1 MLSDTYD
8 RKAVLFLFFLLFMGS
23 CLASCSFMSFMEPAR
38 STPSMA
44 DESVPP
50 LTLSAGDVLDVKF
63 FYLPELDESQIVRP
77 DGFMTLQLIGDISV
91 QGKTPAE
98 LHRELLKRYATH
110 LKNPSLTIM
119 VRRMNDSRAWV
130 AGEVKRPG
138 PVQMPGRMT
147 VLEAVMDVGGGTRPT
162 ADLKNVLVVRQ
173 RDGRNYGCV
182 VNLYNVLK
190 GKEGT
195 SFFLQPRDVVYVP
208 PTFITKADD
217 WIDQYLN
224 KLVPQSRG
232 VFLYPIGPGGAG
244 QVGVDTTNR

>member
-1 MLSDTYD
+1 MMSDKCD
-8 RKAVLFLFFLLFMGS
+8 RKSVLFLFFLLFLGS
-23 CLASCSFMSFMEPAR
+23 CLAGCSFMSFMKPAR
-38 STPSMA
+38 STPAMA
-44 DESVPP
+44 DEPVPS

-77 DGFMTLQLIGDISV
+77 DGFMTLQLIGDVSV

-110 LKNPSLTIM
+110 LKNPNLTIM

-162 ADLKNVLVVRQ
+162 ADMKNVLVVRQ
-173 RDGRNYGCV
+173 REGRNYGCV
-182 VNLYNVLK
+182 VNLYDVLK
-190 GKEGT
+190 GKEGE
-195 SFFLQPRDVVYVP
+195 SFLLQPRDVVYVP
-208 PTFITKADD
+208 PTLITKADD
-217 WIDQYLN
+217 WVDQYVN
-224 KLVPQSRG
+224 KMVPQSRG

>member
-1 MLSDTYD
+1 MLSDKYD
-8 RKAVLFLFFLLFMGS
+8 RKAVLFLFFLLFLGS
-23 CLASCSFMSFMEPAR
+23 CLAGCTFMSFMEPAR
-38 STPSMA
+38 NTAAMA
-44 DESVPP
+44 DQPVPA

-110 LKNPSLTIM
+110 LKNPNLTIM

-130 AGEVKRPG
+130 TGEVKRPG

-162 ADLKNVLVVRQ
+162 ADMRNVLVVRQ
-173 RDGRNYGCV
+173 RDGRNYGCL
-182 VNLYNVLK
+182 VNLKDVLK
-190 GKEGT
+190 GKEGA

-217 WIDQYLN
+217 WVDQYFN
-224 KLVPQSRG
+224 KLVPQTRS
-232 VFLYPIGPGGAG
+232 VFLYPIGPGGGG
-244 QVGVDTTNR
+244 QVGIDTTNR

>member
-1 MLSDTYD
+1 MLSDKYD
-8 RKAVLFLFFLLFMGS
+8 RKAVLFLFFLLFLGS
-23 CLASCSFMSFMEPAR
+23 CLAGCSFMSFMEPAR
-38 STPSMA
+38 STPAMA
-44 DESVPP
+44 EEPVPP

-77 DGFMTLQLIGDISV
+77 DGFMTLQLIGDVSV

-162 ADLKNVLVVRQ
+162 ADMRNVLVVRQ
-173 RDGRNYGCV
+173 RDGRNYGCL
-182 VNLYNVLK
+182 VNLHDVLK
-190 GKEGT
+190 GKEGA

-208 PTFITKADD
+208 STFITKVND
-217 WIDQYLN
+217 WVDQYVN
-224 KLVPQSRG
+224 KVVPQSRG

>member
-1 MLSDTYD
+1 MLSDKYD
-8 RKAVLFLFFLLFMGS
+8 RKAVLFLFFLLFLGS
-23 CLASCSFMSFMEPAR
+23 CLAGCSFMSFMKPAR
-38 STPSMA
+38 DTAAMAAQPVPS
-44 DESVPP
+44 
-50 LTLSAGDVLDVKF
+50 LTLSSGDVLDVKF

-91 QGKTPAE
+91 QGKTPAD
-98 LHRELLKRYATH
+98 LHRELVKRYATH

-119 VRRMNDSRAWV
+119 VRRMNDSRVWV

-162 ADLKNVLVVRQ
+162 ADMKNVLVVRQ

-182 VNLYNVLK
+182 VNLYDVLK
-190 GKEGT
+190 GKEGE

-217 WIDQYLN
+217 WVDQYIN
-224 KLVPQSRG
+224 KLVPQSRT
-232 VFLYPIGPGGAG
+232 VVLYPIGPGGAG